1 MALAKT
7 SKVVLITGASS
18 GIGFACAARLA
29 AEGHTVYG
37 ASRSMPTAAL
47 PGPCPGLQRLAMDVT
62 DEASVRQAVG
72 EVVKAE
78 GRIDVL
84 VNNAGYVLSGASE
97 EISIEE
103 AHRQLDTN
111 FFGYLRATR
120 AVLPTMR
127 GQRAGLI
134 LNMSSLAGMIGLPF
148 QSMYSAS
155 KFAIEGWSEALRI
168 ELAPHGIQV
177 VLVQPGDIKTAFTQN
192 RVRAREAQA
201 SGPYAEALE
210 RSLAV
215 MEADE
220 QGGPSPDV
228 IASTVSRII
237 RHPAPPLRHR
247 AGDAFQCAA
256 VGLKHWLPAGLVE
269 WGLRRYYKLT

>member
-18 GIGFACAARLA
+18 GIGFACAVRLA
-29 AEGHTVYG
+29 GEGHTVYG
-37 ASRSMPTAAL
+37 ASRSMPAAML
-47 PGPCPGLQRLAMDVT
+47 PAPCPGLRRLAMDVT
-62 DEASVRQAVG
+62 DEASIHRAVG
-72 EVVKAE
+72 EVAQAE

-84 VNNAGYVLSGASE
+84 VNNAGYALAGATE
-97 EISIEE
+97 EISVEE
-103 AHRQLDTN
+103 AQRQLDTN
-111 FFGYLRATR
+111 FFGYVRAAR
-120 AVLPTMR
+120 AVLPAMR
-127 GQRAGLI
+127 GQGAGLI
-134 LNMSSLAGMIGLPF
+134 VNMSSLAGMIGLPF

-155 KFAIEGWSEALRI
+155 KFAIEGWSEALRM
-168 ELAPHGIQV
+168 ELAPHGITV
-177 VLVQPGDIKTAFTQN
+177 VLVQPGDIKTSMTRN
-192 RVRAREAQA
+192 RVRARDAQG
-201 SGPYAEALE
+201 SPYAEAVQ

-228 IASTVSRII
+228 IAKTVSRIL

-247 AGDAFQCAA
+247 AGDPFQCAA